1 MMFRFNAL
9 VTLMPNL
16 TFKGVTSSVTT
27 HDILEISSGFKL
39 YILEALLWGFKLVSR
54 HLEDI

>member
-16 TFKGVTSSVTT
+16 TFKGVTASVTT